1 MESGSKDLPNSFQ
14 CIDALEVSLSIE
26 KQGFLYYDKAAKSAV
41 DPRVRNI
48 FKRLADDE
56 KEHIQSLQSKARFL
70 QPALKSKTLHRK
82 NRVESFIKNEILGK
96 VFPTP
101 VEYKNKTCTIETD
114 LEALNIGIDS
124 EKKSIEVLSQLVA
137 GEKKMDVRVIF
148 NHLLIEEKKH
158 LMVLEEL
165 KQALVQK

>member
-1 MESGSKDLPNSFQ
+1 MDAGIEDLSNSFQ

-70 QPALKSKTLHRK
+70 QPALKSKTSRRENK
-82 NRVESFIKNEILGK
+82 VESFIKNKILGK
-96 VFPTP
+96 VFPAP
-101 VEYKNKTCTIETD
+101 VEYKSKTCMAETD

>member
-1 MESGSKDLPNSFQ
+1 MESDSKDLPGSFQ
-14 CIDALEVSLSIE
+14 CIDALEVSLNIE
-26 KQGFLYYDKAAKSAV
+26 KQGFLYYDNAAKSAV
-41 DPRVRNI
+41 DPRVRDI

-56 KEHIQSLQSKARFL
+56 KEHIQSLQNKTSFL
-70 QPALKSKTLHRK
+70 QPALKSKTSHRK
-82 NRVESFIKNEILGK
+82 GRVENFIKNKILGK

-101 VEYKNKTCTIETD
+101 AEYKSKACMIKTD

-148 NHLLIEEKKH
+148 NHLIIEEKKH
-158 LMVLEEL
+158 LVVLEEL
-165 KQALVQK
+165 KQALIQE